1 MGSLKNDTFICL
13 DCEATGLDIANDEII
28 EIAAVKFRLGEHLES
43 YETLINPKCPIPDE
57 STKIHGITDDMVKGK
72 PGIEEVLPKFLKM
85 IEGLIIVGHGI
96 SFDID
101 IIAQA
106 AKKRSIPCKIQEQTT
121 IDTLRLARLYG
132 QTSVNSLEVLRK
144 HFNVASD
151 GAHRAMND
159 VVVNIEVFR
168 HLSTSFN
175 TTEALLNRL
184 KKPIP
189 MKTMPLGK
197 YRGRS
202 FSEVPVEYLTWAS
215 HQKFDQDLL
224 FSIKSELKKRR
235 KGPSFSQASNPFSS
249 L

>member
-1 MGSLKNDTFICL
+1 MTSIKEDTFICL
-13 DCEATGLDIANDEII
+13 DCEATGLDISNDEII
-28 EIAAVKFRLGEHLES
+28 EVAAVKFKMGEHLDR
-43 YETLINPKCPIPDE
+43 YETLIDPKRLIPDE
-57 STKIHGITDDMVKGK
+57 SIKIHHITDDMVKGK
-72 PGIEEVLPKFLKM
+72 PTIDEILPNFLKF
-85 IEGLIIVGHGI
+85 IKGHIIVGHGI

-101 IIAQA
+101 IIAA
-106 AKKRSIPCKIQEQTT
+106 AARKRSIPCQIESQTT

-144 HFNVASD
+144 HFNILTD

-159 VVVNIEVFR
+159 VVVNIEVFKN
-168 HLSTSFN
+168 LSTSFN
-175 TTEALLNRL
+175 TTKALLDRL

-215 HQKFDQDLL
+215 HQNFDQDLL
-224 FSIKSELKKRR
+224 FSIKSEIKKRKR
-235 KGPSFSQASNPFSS
+235 GPSFTQASNPFSS